1 MRAARALLT
10 AGAVVLLAWGLLDLR
25 AERAEVPR
33 SPLSRLFPLAAQFEA
48 GLPAFYAPPGI
59 GALHQRLRSRY
70 GRSLPFLPP
79 LVYLPAGSFRFMEG
93 GTFTPL
99 DRLFGREDAPR
110 WEPFD
115 LRGCGIPALY
125 SPSLRRAFVFER
137 SRKAAEAAFVLLYLD
152 FDRLFPAGSP
162 ASFPTLDML
171 CRQAAVLAEAADF
184 LGDERLAPGDFRPA
198 GGSAWLGELV
208 RRVAETLPGGAPPR
222 FVSAELRRK
231 VLSALGFGNAPP
243 LDYFIV
249 GPDSLAADGRRCK
262 LALAEYYYREGGA
275 EVVLRFPAG
284 ESAERA
290 FPADR
295 LVRKG
300 IRPLPARDVSSLVFF
315 VADTPE

>member
-1 MRAARALLT
+1 VSAARALLT

-25 AERAEVPR
+25 AERAEAPR
-33 SPLSRLFPLAAQFEA
+33 SPLSRLFPLAAQFEP
-48 GLPAFYAPPGI
+48 GLPAFYAPPGLE
-59 GALHQRLRSRY
+59 ALHARLRSRY
-70 GRSLPFLPP
+70 GLSLPFLPP
-79 LVYLPAGSFRFMEG
+79 LVYLPAGSFRSMEG

-171 CRQAAVLAEAADF
+171 CRQAVVLAEAADF

-198 GGSAWLGELV
+198 GNPWLGELLP
-208 RRVAETLPGGAPPR
+208 RVAEALPRGAPSR
-222 FVSAELRRK
+222 FVSAALRRK
-231 VLSALGFGNAPP
+231 VLSALGFGDAPP

-249 GPDSLAADGRRCK
+249 GPDSLAEDGRRCK

-290 FPADR
+290 LPADR
-295 LVRKG
+295 LAREG
-300 IRPLPARDVSSLVFF
+300 IRPLPAKDASSLVFF